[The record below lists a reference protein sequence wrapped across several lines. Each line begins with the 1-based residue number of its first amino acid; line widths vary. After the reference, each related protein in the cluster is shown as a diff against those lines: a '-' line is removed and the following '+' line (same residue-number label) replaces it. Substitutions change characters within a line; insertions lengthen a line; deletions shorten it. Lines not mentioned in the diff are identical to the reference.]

1 VYLLLCESVVRVNED
16 LLSFHWERLC
26 GELSVMLFD
35 LAYPAVERR
44 FGVPTLNELQLLSLH
59 KPFIRLS

>member
-1 VYLLLCESVVRVNED
+1 MYLLLCESVVRVNED

-44 FGVPTLNELQLLSLH
+44 FGVPTLN
-59 KPFIRLS
+59 